1 MESLGPLAILYCC
14 VILILAYAVR
24 GSAGF
29 GAVTIPLLAWVVPL
43 KIVVPLVTLL
53 GVLSS
58 AAILRTDLRHVSWPD
73 MWRPMPFTLVGVLL
87 GLWLF
92 DALDARTLAHALAVF
107 LLCYGAWTLWTLRR
121 PAPPSR
127 VASALTLPATAVSA
141 GIVGTLFGAMAG
153 PIYAVYLDQLNLG
166 KHAFRATVAAMLFC
180 LGIARGAGYFAL
192 GAFDRDVLVAFGA
205 GLPMMLIGIWLGS
218 HIHAKLDQTTF
229 RRAVAVV
236 LILSGIPLFFK

>member
-1 MESLGPLAILYCC
+1 MESLGPLAILYTC

-58 AAILRTDLRHVSWPD
+58 AAILRTNLRHVSWHH
-73 MWRPMPFTLVGVLL
+73 MWRPMPLTLVGVGL

-92 DALDARTLAHALAVF
+92 DTLDARTLARALAIF
-107 LLCYGAWTLWTLRR
+107 LLCYGTYALWALSR
-121 PAPPSR
+121 PASPSR
-127 VASALTLPATAVSA
+127 VPHALTLPVTAVSA
-141 GIVGTLFGAMAG
+141 GFVGTLFGAMAG
-153 PIYAVYLDQLNLG
+153 PIYAVYLDQLKLG

-180 LGIARGAGYFAL
+180 LGVARGVGYLAV
-192 GAFDRDVLVAFGA
+192 GAFDRDVLVAFGV
-205 GLPMMLIGIWLGS
+205 GLPMMLIGIWLGNY
-218 HIHAKLDQTTF
+218 IHASLDQTMF

-236 LILSGIPLFFK
+236 LMLSGIPLLFK